1 MCIGLVAQEGLG
13 LRIEEFVERF
23 VTHHLRSEIFDV
35 HLREFLRHLFHG
47 DTLGRVV
54 RWGRRVR
61 GGERGEVR

>member
-47 DTLGRVV
+47 DTLRRGEMGKEGAGR
-54 RWGRRVR
+54 
-61 GGERGEVR
+61 ERGERRR